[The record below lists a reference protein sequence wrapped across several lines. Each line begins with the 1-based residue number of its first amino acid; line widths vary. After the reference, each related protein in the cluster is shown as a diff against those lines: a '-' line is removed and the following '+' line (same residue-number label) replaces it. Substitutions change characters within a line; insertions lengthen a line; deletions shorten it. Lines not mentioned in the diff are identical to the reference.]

1 MNLWGGGYNSTHNT
15 KDREKCMWREGEA
28 EGVGREGREGET
40 KRRRGRGKG
49 QRAGEE
55 RTGRAGEAV

>member
-1 MNLWGGGYNSTHNT
+1 MAG
-15 KDREKCMWREGEA
+15 GEA
-28 EGVGREGREGET
+28 EGGREGREERLREG
-40 KRRRGRGKG
+40 GAGKG